1 MTITWLWLP
10 RSASEVMG
18 SKSREQAN
26 KKALSNFQF
35 LPNHKAQ
42 QENNNRENFIMELD
56 PTKPKKKKQK
66 N

>member
-26 KKALSNFQF
+26 KKALSQPVGK
-35 LPNHKAQ
+35 LPMHGMARRK
-42 QENNNRENFIMELD
+42 ESSL
-56 PTKPKKKKQK
+56 
-66 N
+66 